1 MEYVDIFTAY
11 YVPNVL
17 KNLMLELACCSIQ
30 LHLMIVVYTIL
41 YSMVGSRHILPAQG
55 IVVDSTEHMYKQLV

>member
-11 YVPNVL
+11 YIPNVL
-17 KNLMLELACCSIQ
+17 KTLVLGLACCFIQ
-30 LHLMIVVYTIL
+30 LRLMIAVYTIL

-55 IVVDSTEHMYKQLV
+55 IVVDSTEYMYKQLV